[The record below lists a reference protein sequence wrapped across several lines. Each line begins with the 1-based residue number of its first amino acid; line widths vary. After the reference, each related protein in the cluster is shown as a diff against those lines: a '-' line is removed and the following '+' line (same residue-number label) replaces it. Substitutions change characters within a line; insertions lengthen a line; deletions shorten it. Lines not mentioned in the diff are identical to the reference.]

1 MKERTPVN
9 GDRADFARRTSQ
21 RRDNDLDALVPQDHG
36 LYHPH
41 MHREKRIL
49 SRNVQHPE
57 PRELL
62 GQPPKSACQVAI
74 LGQHQNHSISRTAL
88 HITSDRTKRYR
99 ATVLPVGYTK
109 TRIDLENLDTG
120 ASLVEKQTS
129 FCLSRCLHHS

>member
-1 MKERTPVN
+1 MKERTAVN

-41 MHREKRIL
+41 THREKRIL
-49 SRNVQHPE
+49 SRNAQRPQ

-62 GQPPKSACQVAI
+62 EQSPKSARQVAI

-88 HITSDRTKRYR
+88 HITLDRTKRYR
-99 ATVLPVGYTK
+99 ATTLPAVYTK

-120 ASLVEKQTS
+120 ASLVEKQTP
-129 FCLSRCLHHS
+129 FCLSRCLYRS